1 MSIRLGGRY
10 EVGELLGAGGMGV
23 VYRGHDLRLGRDVAV
38 KMPHPRLGGD
48 EIETGRFRREV
59 QNTAALSH
67 PGIVAVY
74 DAGDEPMPNGDS
86 VPYLIMELVDGR
98 SLRDFLRAGRPEPR
112 QALWITAEVCA
123 ALEFSHRHG
132 LVHRDIK
139 PGNVMLTYAGQV
151 KVMDFGIARA
161 SSSGSSPVRL
171 SHAVIGTILYL
182 SPEQARGA
190 PVDARTDVYAAGC
203 LLYTLLSGRPPFLG
217 DDPIS
222 IAYKH
227 VREDPVPPSRF
238 NPDVRGDVD
247 AVVLTAMNKSPLDRY
262 QSAEAFRA
270 DLLRVPADGSV
281 AAAPVLPQ
289 QWTRGAGPPGSYW
302 TFASHLGE
310 TSTVTVWRARVA
322 ERLERLGQSHTAVED
337 VVHGWRPP
345 AVADLE
351 IAVSR
356 RPGGADDGHTVQ
368 LRGSAGEVE
377 VPLRLPA
384 GLDRA
389 VARAAAAVDTARLSP
404 ALTSPADLAAVR
416 DLGGMLFSAV
426 LHGEAGALYRGCKAA
441 AGAGDARAPHGRLL
455 RLVLRPRAPEHAALP
470 WELMFDE
477 LTGAHLALEH
487 PLVRYVELPVPT
499 APPVD
504 RPPLHVL
511 GMAVSPRDM
520 PPLGVDEE
528 RHAVE
533 SALGQLTRDGLV
545 RLTWVNGQ
553 TWKDLQ
559 RKLYKRQYHML
570 HIVGHGGYHPELGE
584 GFLAFADDR
593 GWADPVSAGD
603 LGAILAGQRQLRLAV
618 LNTCESARGDG
629 RRGYSSTAEALVRRG
644 VGTVLSMRDV
654 VSDPAAR
661 TFATVFYEAV
671 AVSAPMDVAAMLA
684 RLAVKRDGRGSLEWS
699 TPTLFMR
706 STRSSL
712 FGTAEERHG

>member
-1 MSIRLGGRY
+1 MVSIRLGGRY

-98 SLRDFLRAGRPEPR
+98 SLRDFLRAGWPEPR

-139 PGNVMLTYAGQV
+139 PGNVMLTYASQV

-270 DLLRVPADGSV
+270 DLLRVLGGRV
-281 AAAPVLPQ
+281 GRGG
-289 QWTRGAGPPGSYW
+289 TRP
-302 TFASHLGE
+302 
-310 TSTVTVWRARVA
+310 
-322 ERLERLGQSHTAVED
+322 
-337 VVHGWRPP
+337 
-345 AVADLE
+345 
-351 IAVSR
+351 
-356 RPGGADDGHTVQ
+356 
-368 LRGSAGEVE
+368 
-377 VPLRLPA
+377 
-384 GLDRA
+384 
-389 VARAAAAVDTARLSP
+389 AAAVDAGRGAAR
-404 ALTSPADLAAVR
+404 
-416 DLGGMLFSAV
+416 F
-426 LHGEAGALYRGCKAA
+426 
-441 AGAGDARAPHGRLL
+441 LL
-455 RLVLRPRAPEHAALP
+455 
-470 WELMFDE
+470 D
-477 LTGAHLALEH
+477 
-487 PLVRYVELPVPT
+487 
-499 APPVD
+499 
-504 RPPLHVL
+504 
-511 GMAVSPRDM
+511 
-520 PPLGVDEE
+520 
-528 RHAVE
+528 
-533 SALGQLTRDGLV
+533 V
-545 RLTWVNGQ
+545 RL
-553 TWKDLQ
+553 
-559 RKLYKRQYHML
+559 
-570 HIVGHGGYHPELGE
+570 
-584 GFLAFADDR
+584 
-593 GWADPVSAGD
+593 
-603 LGAILAGQRQLRLAV
+603 
-618 LNTCESARGDG
+618 
-629 RRGYSSTAEALVRRG
+629 
-644 VGTVLSMRDV
+644 
-654 VSDPAAR
+654 
-661 TFATVFYEAV
+661 
-671 AVSAPMDVAAMLA
+671 AP
-684 RLAVKRDGRGSLEWS
+684 G
-699 TPTLFMR
+699 
-706 STRSSL
+706 
-712 FGTAEERHG
+712 